1 MLNLSAVTLTSAINA
16 GADPFF
22 LGVAAALHP
31 LSRGAPVVPDYNQS
45 EFLSGY
51 TVGKAPG
58 PIHAG
63 PLHEAIDIWRSVC
76 AETNMRQK

>member
-1 MLNLSAVTLTSAINA
+1 MLNLSVVTLTLAIKA

-31 LSRGAPVVPDYNQS
+31 LAKGPVVMPDFNQP

-51 TVGKAPG
+51 EAGKAPG
-58 PIHAG
+58 PIHAQS
-63 PLHEAIDIWRSVC
+63 LHEAIDIWRSVC
-76 AETNMRQK
+76 APSA